1 MAPHHRD
8 CGARAQ
14 RPWQGDG
21 EAHGGSRG
29 GGHGRPAPPPGL
41 CYRGPSHWGVFVKLS
56 QFLREIPLIGL
67 VALAYFLLALAGTDI
82 PARPLLTLRLP
93 SGAAWTFTA
102 GELLLLVGMAALYIE
117 IYKAT
122 HTMQSTVLDH
132 ILSLGVFIACLI
144 GFLLA
149 APLGTSTFLLIM
161 VLSLLDVIAGFTVT
175 ISSARRDIAYTDE
188 RPR

>member
-1 MAPHHRD
+1 M
-8 CGARAQ
+8 
-14 RPWQGDG
+14 
-21 EAHGGSRG
+21 
-29 GGHGRPAPPPGL
+29 
-41 CYRGPSHWGVFVKLS
+41 KLN

-67 VALAYFLLALAGTDI
+67 VALAYFLVALAGAEV
-82 PARPLLTLRLP
+82 PARPLLTLGLP
-93 SGAAWTFTA
+93 SGAAWTFTT
-102 GELLLLVGMAALYIE
+102 GELLLLVGLAALYIE

-122 HTMQSTVLDH
+122 HTMRSTVLDH

-149 APLGTSTFLLIM
+149 PALGTSTFLLIM